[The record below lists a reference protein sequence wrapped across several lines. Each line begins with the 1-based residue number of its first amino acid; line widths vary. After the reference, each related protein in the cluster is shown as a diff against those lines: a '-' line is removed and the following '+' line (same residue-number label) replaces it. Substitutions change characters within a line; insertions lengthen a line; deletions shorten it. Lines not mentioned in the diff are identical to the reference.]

1 MSFELRGKT
10 RFRVRVRVRV
20 FSGTKETLD
29 EISSATLFL
38 CVLYVLFHLILTK
51 TLLSEYIHFHFTDEE
66 TEPQSL
72 VTYSR
77 FHN

>member
-1 MSFELRGKT
+1 MSFEIRGKT
-10 RFRVRVRVRV
+10 RFRVRVRV

-29 EISSATLFL
+29 EINSATLFL

-51 TLLSEYIHFHFTDEE
+51 TLLSEYIHFHFRDEE